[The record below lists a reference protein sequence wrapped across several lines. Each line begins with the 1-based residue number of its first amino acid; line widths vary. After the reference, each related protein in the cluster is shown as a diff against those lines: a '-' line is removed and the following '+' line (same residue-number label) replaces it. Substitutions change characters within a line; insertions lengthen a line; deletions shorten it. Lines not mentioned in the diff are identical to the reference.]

1 MILPR
6 RTMALPDKPIAARL
20 LLLLGLCLNALPA
33 FAAPDASPLTE
44 ESAVRLALSR
54 ASLADIAKG
63 GLSVA
68 EGQAN
73 AAGTYDN
80 PELAYVWEELSGA
93 SATVEETLSVSQ
105 RFDIGNRRGLLRE
118 AGEARVS
125 AVRRQDEAAR
135 LAVAAEAR
143 ERFYEVIFR
152 QGRVKAL
159 AEWVERVE
167 QARALV
173 LRREQRGDAAAY
185 ELRRIDRERLVA
197 DAWLA
202 SEQAGL
208 ERAGARLEA
217 LLDGGGS
224 GASTRASGSLL
235 PESKPVSLEALQAA
249 TASRPDL
256 LALGFELE
264 AADLEGRSA
273 SRWWI
278 PDLRLEAGWKTADSG
293 DQGRADGVLVGAA
306 LELPLWD
313 QASAASRVAQGAS
326 QHAQGQRALLES
338 ELRAEL
344 AGLHAE
350 AERRHEVAT
359 RFAEQ
364 SGAASSDLVRMVT
377 RGHAGGEFT
386 LLELLDGYR
395 GATDDALRALE
406 LALAART
413 ARIELDRLS
422 GSGLP

>member
-1 MILPR
+1 MIPSR
-6 RTMALPDKPIAARL
+6 RTRTLFPRPAGARL
-20 LLLLGLCLNALPA
+20 LLLLGLLLAAAPA
-33 FAAPDASPLTE
+33 AAAPDASPLTE

-73 AAGTYDN
+73 AAGTYEN
-80 PELAYVWEELSGA
+80 PELAYLREELSGA

-105 RFDIGNRRGLLRE
+105 RFDLGNRRGLREE
-118 AGEARVS
+118 AGQARVS
-125 AVRRQDEAAR
+125 AVRRQEEAAR

-185 ELRRIDRERLVA
+185 ELRRIDRERVVA
-197 DAWLA
+197 DGWLA
-202 SEQAGL
+202 SERAGL

-224 GASTRASGSLL
+224 GAITRASGSLL
-235 PESKPVSLEALQAA
+235 PESKPMSLAALQAA

-264 AADLEGRSA
+264 AADLEGRA
-273 SRWWI
+273 AARWWI
-278 PDLRLEAGWKTADSG
+278 PDLRLEAGWKSADVG
-293 DQGRADGVLVGAA
+293 NQRAADGLLMGAA
-306 LELPLWD
+306 VELPLWD
-313 QASAASRVAQGAS
+313 RAAA
-326 QHAQGQRALLES
+326 
-338 ELRAEL
+338 
-344 AGLHAE
+344 
-350 AERRHEVAT
+350 
-359 RFAEQ
+359 
-364 SGAASSDLVRMVT
+364 M
-377 RGHAGGEFT
+377 
-386 LLELLDGYR
+386 
-395 GATDDALRALE
+395 
-406 LALAART
+406 AR
-413 ARIELDRLS
+413 
-422 GSGLP
+422 

>member
-1 MILPR
+1 MILLR
-6 RTMALPDKPIAARL
+6 RAMALFKKPTATRL
-20 LLLLGLCLNALPA
+20 FLPLGFCLTALPA

-44 ESAVRLALSR
+44 EGVVRLALSR
-54 ASLADIAKG
+54 ASLTEIARG

-73 AAGTYDN
+73 AVGTYDN
-80 PELAYVWEELSGA
+80 PELTYVREELFGA
-93 SATVEETLSVSQ
+93 SAAVEETLTVSQ
-105 RFDIGNRRGLLRE
+105 RFDLGNRRGLREE
-118 AGEARVS
+118 AGQARVH
-125 AVRRQDEAAR
+125 AVRRQEEAAR

-143 ERFYEVIFR
+143 ERFYEVIFH

-185 ELRRIDRERLVA
+185 ELRRIDRERVVA
-197 DAWLA
+197 EGWLA

-224 GASTRASGSLL
+224 GASSRAAGSLL
-235 PESKPVSLEALQAA
+235 PENEPMSLSALQAA
-249 TASRPDL
+249 SASRPDL
-256 LALGFELE
+256 LALASDLE
-264 AADLEGRSA
+264 AADIEGRAA

-278 PDLRLEAGWKTADSG
+278 PDLRFEAGWKTSDEG
-293 DQGRADGVLVGAA
+293 TQGAADGFIVGAA

-313 QASAASRVAQGAS
+313 RAAGMARVAAGAS
-326 QHAQGQRALLES
+326 QAARGQRALLES

-350 AERRHEVAT
+350 VERRQEAAS
-359 RFAEQ
+359 RFGEQ
-364 SGAASSDLVRMVT
+364 SVAASSDLVRMVT
-377 RGHAGGEFT
+377 SGHAGGEFT
-386 LLELLDGYR
+386 LLELLDAYR

>member
-1 MILPR
+1 MIPSR
-6 RTMALPDKPIAARL
+6 RTRTLFPRPAGARL
-20 LLLLGLCLNALPA
+20 LLLGLLLAAAPA
-33 FAAPDASPLTE
+33 AAAPDASPLTE

-80 PELAYVWEELSGA
+80 PELAYFREELSGA

-105 RFDIGNRRGLLRE
+105 RFDLGNRRGLREE
-118 AGEARVS
+118 AGQARVS
-125 AVRRQDEAAR
+125 AVRRQEEAAR
-135 LAVAAEAR
+135 LAVATEAR

-159 AEWVERVE
+159 ADWVERVE

-185 ELRRIDRERLVA
+185 ELRRIDRERVVA
-197 DAWLA
+197 DGLLA
-202 SEQAGL
+202 SERAGL
-208 ERAGARLEA
+208 ERAGIRLEA

-224 GASTRASGSLL
+224 GAITRASGSLL
-235 PESKPVSLEALQAA
+235 PESNPMSLAALQAA

-264 AADLEGRSA
+264 AADLEGRA
-273 SRWWI
+273 AARWWI
-278 PDLRLEAGWKTADSG
+278 PDLRLEAGWKSADEG
-293 DQGRADGVLVGAA
+293 TQGAADGLLVGAA
-306 LELPLWD
+306 FELPLWD
-313 QASAASRVAQGAS
+313 RAAAMARVAAGAS
-326 QHAQGQRALLES
+326 QAARGQRALLES

-350 AERRHEVAT
+350 VERRQEVAT
-359 RFAEQ
+359 RFGEQ
-364 SGAASSDLVRMVT
+364 SVAASSDLVRMVT

-386 LLELLDGYR
+386 LLELLDAYR

-406 LALAART
+406 LAHAART

>member
-1 MILPR
+1 MIPSR
-6 RTMALPDKPIAARL
+6 RTRTLFPRPAGARL
-20 LLLLGLCLNALPA
+20 LLLLGLLLAAAPA
-33 FAAPDASPLTE
+33 AAAPDASPLTE

-73 AAGTYDN
+73 AAGTYEN
-80 PELAYVWEELSGA
+80 PELAYLREELSGA

-105 RFDIGNRRGLLRE
+105 RFDLGNRRGLREE
-118 AGEARVS
+118 AGQARVS
-125 AVRRQDEAAR
+125 AVRRQEEAAR

-152 QGRVKAL
+152 QGRAKAL

-185 ELRRIDRERLVA
+185 ELRRIDRERVVA
-197 DAWLA
+197 DGWLA
-202 SEQAGL
+202 SERVGL

-224 GASTRASGSLL
+224 GVITRASGSLL
-235 PESKPVSLEALQAA
+235 PESKPMSLAALQSA

-264 AADLEGRSA
+264 AADLEGRA
-273 SRWWI
+273 AARWWI
-278 PDLRLEAGWKTADSG
+278 PDLRLEAGWKSADVG
-293 DQGRADGVLVGAA
+293 NQRAADGLLVGAA
-306 LELPLWD
+306 VELPLWD
-313 QASAASRVAQGAS
+313 RAAAMALVAAGAS
-326 QHAQGQRALLES
+326 QAARGQRALLEA

-350 AERRHEVAT
+350 AERRQEVAT
-359 RFAEQ
+359 RFGEQ
-364 SGAASSDLVRMVT
+364 SVAASSDLVRMVT

-386 LLELLDGYR
+386 LLELLDAYR

-406 LALAART
+406 LAHAART

>member
-1 MILPR
+1 MILLR
-6 RTMALPDKPIAARL
+6 RTLALPEKPIAARL
-20 LLLLGLCLNALPA
+20 LLLLCLCLNAVPA

-80 PELAYVWEELSGA
+80 PELAYLREELSGA

-105 RFDIGNRRGLLRE
+105 RFDLGNRRGLREE
-118 AGEARVS
+118 AGQARVS
-125 AVRRQDEAAR
+125 AVRRQEEAAR

-152 QGRVKAL
+152 QGRVAAL
-159 AEWVERVE
+159 AEWVERVQ
-167 QARALV
+167 QAREMV

-185 ELRRIDRERLVA
+185 ELRRIDRERVVA
-197 DAWLA
+197 DTWLA

-235 PESKPVSLEALQAA
+235 PESKPMGLEALQAA
-249 TASRPDL
+249 TAWRPDL

-264 AADLEGRSA
+264 AADLEGRA
-273 SRWWI
+273 AARWWI

-293 DQGRADGVLVGAA
+293 NQGRADGVLVGATF
-306 LELPLWD
+306 ELPLWD
-313 QASAASRVAQGAS
+313 QASAMARVAAGAS
-326 QHAQGQRALLES
+326 QAARGQRALLES

-350 AERRHEVAT
+350 AERLHEVAT
-359 RFAEQ
+359 RFGEQ
-364 SGAASSDLVRMVT
+364 SGAASSDLVRMAT
-377 RGHAGGEFT
+377 LGHAGGEFT
-386 LLELLDGYR
+386 LLELLDAYR

>member
-1 MILPR
+1 MDSLGR
-6 RTMALPDKPIAARL
+6 SRFALIKPTAARL
-20 LLLLGLCLNALPA
+20 LLLSGLCLNALPA

-80 PELAYVWEELSGA
+80 PELAYLREELSGA
-93 SATVEETLSVSQ
+93 SATVEQTLSVSQ
-105 RFDIGNRRGLLRE
+105 RFDLGNRRGLREE
-118 AGEARVS
+118 AGQARVS
-125 AVRRQDEAAR
+125 AVRRQEEAAR

-185 ELRRIDRERLVA
+185 ELRRIDRERVVA
-197 DAWLA
+197 DGWLA
-202 SEQAGL
+202 SERAGL

-224 GASTRASGSLL
+224 GAITRASGSLL
-235 PESKPVSLEALQAA
+235 PESKPISLAALQSA

-264 AADLEGRSA
+264 AADLEGRA
-273 SRWWI
+273 AARWWI
-278 PDLRLEAGWKTADSG
+278 PDLRLEAGWKSADVG
-293 DQGRADGVLVGAA
+293 NQRAADGLLVGAA
-306 LELPLWD
+306 VELPLWD
-313 QASAASRVAQGAS
+313 RAAAMARVAAGAS
-326 QHAQGQRALLES
+326 QAARGQRALLES

-350 AERRHEVAT
+350 AERRQEVAT

-364 SGAASSDLVRMVT
+364 SVAASSDLVRMVT

-386 LLELLDGYR
+386 LLELLDAYR